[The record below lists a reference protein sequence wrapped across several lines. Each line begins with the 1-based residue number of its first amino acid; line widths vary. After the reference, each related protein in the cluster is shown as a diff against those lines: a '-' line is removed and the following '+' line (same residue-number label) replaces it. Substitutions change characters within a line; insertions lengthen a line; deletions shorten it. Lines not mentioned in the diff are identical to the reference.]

1 MSKLWEK
8 ALKELSPK
16 SSQFKVLIYLAFE
29 GPASPTQ
36 IAVETGISP
45 GTVRP
50 ALRALFSKKFVTQE
64 RDRSYKSKIPFT
76 EIVSDLFTN
85 VIRRD

>member
-1 MSKLWEK
+1 MSKIWDK
-8 ALKELSPK
+8 ALNELSPK

-29 GPASPTQ
+29 GPANPTQ
-36 IAVETGISP
+36 IAKETEISP

-50 ALRALFSKKFVTQE
+50 ALRALLSKKFVTQE

-85 VIRRD
+85 VTRRD

>member
-1 MSKLWEK
+1 LSEIWEK
-8 ALKELSPK
+8 ALKEISPK
-16 SSQFKVLIYLAFE
+16 SSKFKVLIYLAFE

-36 IAVETGISP
+36 IAEETGISP

-50 ALRALFSKKFVTQE
+50 ALRALLSKKFVTQE
-64 RDRSYKSKIPFT
+64 RDRSYRSKVPFT

-85 VIRRD
+85 AIRRD

>member
-1 MSKLWEK
+1 MSEIWEK
-8 ALKELSPK
+8 ALKEISPK
-16 SSQFKVLIYLAFE
+16 SSKFKVLIYLAFE

-36 IAVETGISP
+36 IAEETGISP

-50 ALRALFSKKFVTQE
+50 ALRALLSKKFVTQE
-64 RDRSYKSKIPFT
+64 RDRSYRSKVPFT

-85 VIRRD
+85 AIRRD

>member
-1 MSKLWEK
+1 MSEIWEK
-8 ALKELSPK
+8 ALKEISPK
-16 SSQFKVLIYLAFE
+16 SSKFKVLIYLAFE

-36 IAVETGISP
+36 IAEETGISP

-50 ALRALFSKKFVTQE
+50 ALRALLSKKFVTQE
-64 RDRSYKSKIPFT
+64 RDRSYKSKVPFT

-85 VIRRD
+85 AIRRD

>member
-1 MSKLWEK
+1 MSEIWEK
-8 ALKELSPK
+8 ALKEISPK
-16 SSQFKVLIYLAFE
+16 SSKFKVLIYLAFE

-36 IAVETGISP
+36 IAEETGISP

-50 ALRALFSKKFVTQE
+50 ALRALLSKKFVTQE

>member
-1 MSKLWEK
+1 M
-8 ALKELSPK
+8 KELSPK
-16 SSQFKVLIYLAFE
+16 SSQFKVLIYLAFD

-36 IAVETGISP
+36 IAEETGISP

-50 ALRALFSKKFVTQE
+50 ALRALLSKKFVTQE
-64 RDRSYKSKIPFT
+64 RNRSYKSKIPFT
-76 EIVSDLFTN
+76 DIVSDLFTN

>member
-1 MSKLWEK
+1 MSEIWEK
-8 ALKELSPK
+8 ALKEISPK
-16 SSQFKVLIYLAFE
+16 SSKFKVLIYLAFE

-36 IAVETGISP
+36 IAEETGISP

-50 ALRALFSKKFVTQE
+50 ALRALLSKKFVTQE
-64 RDRSYKSKIPFT
+64 RDRSYKSKVPFT

-85 VIRRD
+85 AIRRE

>member
-1 MSKLWEK
+1 MSKIWEK

-16 SSQFKVLIYLAFE
+16 SSQFKVLIYLAFD

-36 IAVETGISP
+36 IAEETGISP

-50 ALRALFSKKFVTQE
+50 ALRALLSKKFVTQE
-64 RDRSYKSKIPFT
+64 RNRSYKSKIPFT
-76 EIVSDLFTN
+76 DIVSDLFTN